1 MIKNITNISLLGFML
16 KEIPF
21 TFQRNGHFGNKE
33 FGIIKFSDYK
43 NINFVIRT
51 ELGAIIKAE
60 LYELDENLDI
70 INTYNIIS
78 DIEQILQKK
87 LIFKRSGGADI
98 DLNENLYYI
107 CLSDTENSI
116 KSDIF
121 RVCKNYNNTYESGI
135 LTMPENYVITNKGY
149 FITYK

>member
-1 MIKNITNISLLGFML
+1 M
-16 KEIPF
+16 
-21 TFQRNGHFGNKE
+21 
-33 FGIIKFSDYK
+33 
-43 NINFVIRT
+43 
-51 ELGAIIKAE
+51 
-60 LYELDENLDI
+60 
-70 INTYNIIS
+70 
-78 DIEQILQKK
+78 QKK